1 MTSHYSY
8 MYLFVCLSVYLESKY
23 CPLLESE
30 GGLSLLEP
38 LAETNNSRFQQIP
51 KLAQQILRQ
60 CRKFR
65 LSADSQS
72 TDDLDDLSAS
82 VDVNNVDMTDD
93 DSDNNDMVDD
103 SDDDI
108 GLDYWPGLYLYRPN
122 LTLLTRFV
130 CTGTLYVL
138 T

>member
-1 MTSHYSY
+1 VTQNWLLAWGLQHVLSV
-8 MYLFVCLSVYLESKY
+8 MYTILVCVCECLSVYLESKY

-38 LAETNNSRFQQIP
+38 LAETNNSRFHQIP

-82 VDVNNVDMTDD
+82 VDVNDVDMTDD
-93 DSDNNDMVDD
+93 SDNDVMVDD

-108 GLDYWPGLYLYRPN
+108 GLDY
-122 LTLLTRFV
+122 
-130 CTGTLYVL
+130 
-138 T
+138 

>member
-1 MTSHYSY
+1 MFCLLCTPFLYVCVN
-8 MYLFVCLSVYLESKY
+8 VCLYLESKY

-38 LAETNNSRFQQIP
+38 LAETNNSRFHQIP

-82 VDVNNVDMTDD
+82 VDVNDVDMTDD
-93 DSDNNDMVDD
+93 SDNDVMVDD

-108 GLDYWPGLYLYRPN
+108 GLDY
-122 LTLLTRFV
+122 
-130 CTGTLYVL
+130 
-138 T
+138 